1 MLEDLFDQLNVT
13 LPSPLEGQLKD
24 TDIRE
29 ALEEAHFPTA
39 TVAQETQRETACG
52 WSTEEITPLDPL
64 KKYLESKKLPPR
76 EQRCCWNTGRG

>member
-1 MLEDLFDQLNVT
+1 MLEDLLNQLNVT

-39 TVAQETQRETACG
+39 TIAQETQRETR
-52 WSTEEITPLDPL
+52 LR
-64 KKYLESKKLPPR
+64 LEHRGNNPPR
-76 EQRCCWNTGRG
+76 PP